1 MKKFRWLLLLTIAV
15 SCNKEKE
22 FDYPLIF
29 IGEVTN
35 IDTTGV
41 VFHANI
47 KDESKEGI
55 TDYGFVW
62 SISGVPDINSSQ
74 VKIVKPISLG
84 VLNVKITND
93 LIPDTNYI
101 VRAFARNSR
110 YITYSNS
117 VSFRSKGSLPPVIND
132 FYPKKGTSGTTVTI
146 YGENFSGSVNNN
158 IVHFGKVI
166 AKVDSASCNK
176 LIVKIDET
184 SNISGEVNISIEV
197 ANRSIKSKDKFRLD
211 GINIVGFTPTK
222 LIAGDV
228 LTIKI
233 ENYDIN
239 PLNNVIKIGGKTA
252 EIINLNHDSISCFV
266 PYNVLT
272 GNNQISITS
281 NNKTTYSTTLLIV
294 QNPWNLIKTNQSYF
308 RYGATSFSINRDIYY
323 GLGRVD
329 SSGYYSTSNNL
340 YKFNLNT
347 NSWMKVASLPDK
359 GREGSIAFS
368 INGKGYVCLGYQAT
382 GEYFNDLYEYDPE
395 SDRWTKKSN
404 FPGNTKYYSLCL
416 VIDNK
421 AYIGLGLDVNISL
434 SQFWEYDPA
443 CDSWTQKASFGGG
456 TRMGATGFSIGN
468 KGYVGGGTLSWE
480 NDPLNDFWEYDTTT
494 DTWKRIADF
503 PGVNRAWAS
512 GFTINNKGYVGAGSW
527 VNNYYNDFWRYDPID
542 NKWIRI
548 ADITYER
555 RVSKFFII
563 DNIGYSYSGGVSVN
577 DNFII
582 FNPNF

>member
-1 MKKFRWLLLLTIAV
+1 
-15 SCNKEKE
+15 
-22 FDYPLIF
+22 
-29 IGEVTN
+29 
-35 IDTTGV
+35 
-41 VFHANI
+41 
-47 KDESKEGI
+47 
-55 TDYGFVW
+55 
-62 SISGVPDINSSQ
+62 
-74 VKIVKPISLG
+74 
-84 VLNVKITND
+84 
-93 LIPDTNYI
+93 
-101 VRAFARNSR
+101 
-110 YITYSNS
+110 
-117 VSFRSKGSLPPVIND
+117 
-132 FYPKKGTSGTTVTI
+132 
-146 YGENFSGSVNNN
+146 
-158 IVHFGKVI
+158 
-166 AKVDSASCNK
+166 
-176 LIVKIDET
+176 
-184 SNISGEVNISIEV
+184 
-197 ANRSIKSKDKFRLD
+197 
-211 GINIVGFTPTK
+211 
-222 LIAGDV
+222 
-228 LTIKI
+228 
-233 ENYDIN
+233 
-239 PLNNVIKIGGKTA
+239 
-252 EIINLNHDSISCFV
+252 
-266 PYNVLT
+266 
-272 GNNQISITS
+272 
-281 NNKTTYSTTLLIV
+281 
-294 QNPWNLIKTNQSYF
+294 
-308 RYGATSFSINRDIYY
+308 
-323 GLGRVD
+323 
-329 SSGYYSTSNNL
+329 
-340 YKFNLNT
+340 
-347 NSWMKVASLPDK
+347 MKVASLPDK

-468 KGYVGGGTLSWE
+468 KGYVGGGTLSWA